1 MEVVMD
7 EKEKDRINFTDDP
20 ALVSEIENYFLDK
33 RIKNFSDGY
42 REIIRLGFT
51 ELKKQKGG
59 K

>member
-1 MEVVMD
+1 MD

-51 ELKKQKGG
+51 EFKKQKGG